1 MPTCTL
7 NPDLEEMAEWGI
19 ESYREADQIIV
30 VEDGGNY
37 SEKLRKLADIY
48 IYCQKNEGFSKTV
61 NRGWRL
67 AEGEY
72 VAIVNSDTDLL
83 EGKLKDL
90 CVEGRVTSP
99 ITENVGVPKMAGH
112 FFCVPAKIT
121 EKYGYL
127 DERMKMYVSDSEYEG
142 RIEHLLLQVSSVK
155 IWHENQATTRV
166 AGVGE
171 KERDED
177 RATHQRHYTHSAPSW
192 TKISR
197 KSTKKTD
204 V

>member
-1 MPTCTL
+1 MVLSLVMPTYTL
-7 NPDLEEMAEWGI
+7 NKDLEEMAEWGL
-19 ESYREADQIIV
+19 ESYRPYVDQLIV
-30 VEDGGNY
+30 IEDGGNY
-37 SEKLRKLADIY
+37 SVKLRKLADIY
-48 IYCQKNEGFSKTV
+48 VYCQKNEGFTRTV

-72 VAIVNSDTDLL
+72 VAIANSDTDLL
-83 EGKLKDL
+83 EGNLRDL

-99 ITENVGVPKMAGH
+99 VTENVGVPKLAGH
-112 FFCVPAKIT
+112 FFVTPAKIT

-127 DERMKMYVSDSEYEG
+127 DENMRMYVSDSEYEG
-142 RIEHLLLQVSSVK
+142 RIEHLILQVPTVK

-177 RATHQRHYTHSAPSW
+177 RASYKRAHPYRT
-192 TKISR
+192 
-197 KSTKKTD
+197 
-204 V
+204 